1 MKLYMGTG
9 RRYQWSNFSL
19 DIPNIITLSCTV
31 YSAMGPGPEAF
42 EVISIDKVI
51 GKARNLANVFP

>member
-1 MKLYMGTG
+1 MGTG